1 MISAPLHLAGERL
14 ALDPAGVLF
23 WPARKLLAVSDLHL
37 EKGSHFA
44 ARGRFIPP
52 YDTRETLA
60 RLAPLLR
67 RYAPRHIVF
76 LGDSFHDPD
85 GAARL
90 PAAERATLLQILAG
104 REITWVLGNHDPLP
118 PEALPGVAVAELRLG
133 PLVFRHQGIPGQGAG
148 FELSGH
154 FHPKA
159 SMPTRCGAVTRACF
173 MTDARRVLLPAFG
186 AFTGGLAITEA
197 PIAALF
203 PRGGRAFLLGKERL
217 FSAAVGPMKHLAA
230 ALTKPAAEPTFLA

>member
-44 ARGRFIPP
+44 ARGRFVPP

-60 RLAPLLR
+60 RLVPLLR
-67 RYAPRHIVF
+67 RYAPEHLVF
-76 LGDSFHDPD
+76 LGDSFHDAA
-85 GAARL
+85 GAARM
-90 PAAERATLLQILAG
+90 PAAERATLRQALDG
-104 REITWVLGNHDPLP
+104 REVTWVLGNHDPLP
-118 PEALPGVAVAELRLG
+118 PEALPGMATEELRLG
-133 PLVFRHQGIPGQGAG
+133 PLVFRHQGIPGNAAG

-159 SMPTRCGAVTRACF
+159 SMATRCGAVTRPCF
-173 MTDARRVLLPAFG
+173 MTDARRILLPSFG
-186 AFTGGLAITEA
+186 AYTGGLAITEA
-197 PIAALF
+197 PVAALF

-217 FSAAVGPMKHLAA
+217 FSMAVGPMKHLAA
-230 ALTKPAAEPTFLA
+230 ALTRSQAAPTSPA